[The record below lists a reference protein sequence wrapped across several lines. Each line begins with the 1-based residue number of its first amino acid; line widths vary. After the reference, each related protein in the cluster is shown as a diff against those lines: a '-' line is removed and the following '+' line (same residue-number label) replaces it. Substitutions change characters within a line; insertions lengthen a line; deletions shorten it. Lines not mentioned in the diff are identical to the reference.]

1 MNIGRKTPLP
11 PVDRKDDKYFTKESW
26 KMFQIMSEFVDGY
39 ERLAHLQ
46 KTVSIFGSARTKP
59 SAPDYKNA
67 EKIAHTLSEAGFAV
81 VTGGGPGI
89 MEASNKGAS
98 QGPSPTVGLNIELPH
113 EECGNKYQD
122 ISLKFRHFFSRKVMF
137 VKYASAYVCMP
148 GGFGTL
154 DELAEIL
161 TLIQT
166 GKSRKIPII
175 LVNKGFWEGL
185 FTWFENSL
193 VPNNMISESDLDLIQ
208 FIDDPDEIVESIN
221 QFYLQRG
228 AIEMTEEEKYLMSNL

>member
-11 PVDRKDDKYFTKESW
+11 YVGKTSEQLLTKESW
-26 KMFQIMSEFVDGY
+26 KMFQILSEFVEGF
-39 ERLAHLQ
+39 ERLSHLK
-46 KTVSIFGSARTKP
+46 KTVSIFGSARVKP
-59 SAPDYKNA
+59 NTDLYNKTES
-67 EKIAHTLSEAGFAV
+67 IAKTLSEAGFAV

-89 MEASNKGAS
+89 MEAANKGAS
-98 QGPSPTVGLNIELPH
+98 LGPSPTVGLNIELPK
-113 EECGNKYQD
+113 EECSNKYQD

-175 LVNKGFWEGL
+175 LVDKPFWEGL
-185 FTWFENSL
+185 FKWFNDSL
-193 VPNNMISESDLDLIQ
+193 VKYNMINKTDLDLVQ
-208 FIDDPDEIVESIN
+208 FVDTPEEIVENIN
-221 QFYLQRG
+221 NFYLEKG
-228 AIEMTEEEKYLMSNL
+228 DIEMTEEERSLMSDL